1 MQRLNEFEPLLPAEL
16 KLVELAGS
24 GTRVEIGNGNLPIAG
39 TEGVEIRAGLIR
51 LILLGLDP
59 AAVPHAKGIRVRGA
73 RISGV
78 LDFQGVDCANDLSL
92 SRCVI
97 DNAPVFVNAQMRGV
111 YLSGCTCPG
120 ISADNAVFD
129 GSVYLRSGFESTGE
143 ISMPGAR
150 IRGDL
155 QICDARIDGGGR
167 AAVFANSIRIGGSVY
182 LGDYP
187 YDNVDTQLHSVG
199 AIVMSNADIEEDFY
213 CRNVAVSSPTLGA
226 QVVID
231 GAEGENVIALSI
243 ARADIR
249 GVLYFKRNQISGG
262 IVNFSGTQTRRLNDE
277 PLGIGNGQAIRLDGF
292 EYQDFAQHTDVSVE
306 ARLEW
311 LARRP
316 DGIEFRSQ
324 PYEQLARVLY
334 RIGHGDD
341 AELVLIEK
349 EQLQRAANRKTA
361 SGGMWLAMSVRDVL
375 GRFLI
380 AYGYRPA
387 RVVIWAMML
396 LVALGLYF
404 HKTWHEGDMT
414 PAAAPIL
421 VSAGWVSA
429 TQTHPENPGAFW
441 SSTGQAGQDYETFEA
456 FAYAADL
463 LIPIVNL
470 GQEDAW
476 GPSTSR
482 SAWGWHGWW
491 IRWVAKIMGWVIT
504 ALGAAA
510 VTGVI
515 RRG

>member
-1 MQRLNEFEPLLPAEL
+1 MQRLTEFEPLLPAEL

-24 GTRVEIGNGNLPIAG
+24 GTRVEIGDGKLPSA
-39 TEGVEIRAGLIR
+39 EAVDVEIRAGLIR

-73 RISGV
+73 RITGV
-78 LDFQGVDCANDLSL
+78 LDFQGVDCENDLSL

-111 YLSGCTCPG
+111 YLSGCSCAG
-120 ISADNAVFD
+120 ISADNAVFE
-129 GSVYLRSGFESTGE
+129 GSVYLRNGFESTGE

-155 QICDARIDGGGR
+155 QICDARIDGDGR

-187 YDNVDTQLHSVG
+187 YDNADTQLHSVG
-199 AIVMSNADIEEDFY
+199 AIVLSNADIEEDFY
-213 CRNVAVSSPTLGA
+213 CRNVAISSPTLGA

-231 GAEGENVIALSI
+231 GAEGDNVIALSI
-243 ARADIR
+243 ARADVR
-249 GVLYFKRNQISGG
+249 GVLYFKNNQISGG
-262 IVNFSGTQTRRLNDE
+262 IVNFSGAQTRRLNDE
-277 PLGIGNGQAIRLDGF
+277 PMGVGNGQAIRLDGF

-306 ARLEW
+306 ARLDW
-311 LARRP
+311 LSRRP
-316 DGIEFRSQ
+316 EGIEFRSQ

-334 RIGHGDD
+334 RIGHRDD

-349 EQLQRAANRKTA
+349 EKFQRAANRELVD
-361 SGGMWLAMSVRDVL
+361 GGMWVAMAIRDAL
-375 GRFLI
+375 GGLMI

-387 RVVIWAMML
+387 RVIVWALVL

-404 HKTWHEGDMT
+404 HKTWQVGDMT

-429 TQTHPENPGAFW
+429 TETHPENPGAYW
-441 SSTGQAGQDYETFEA
+441 ASKGQAGQDYETFEA

-482 SAWGWHGWW
+482 SDWGWHGWW

>member
-1 MQRLNEFEPLLPAEL
+1 MQRLTEFEPLLPAEL

-24 GTRVEIGNGNLPIAG
+24 GTRVEIGDGNLPLSDSVD
-39 TEGVEIRAGLIR
+39 VEIRAGLIR

-78 LDFQGVDCANDLSL
+78 LDFQGVDCENDLSL
-92 SRCVI
+92 SRCLI
-97 DNAPVFVNAQMRGV
+97 DNALVFVNAQMRGV
-111 YLSGCTCPG
+111 YLSGCNCPG
-120 ISADNAVFD
+120 ISADNAVFE
-129 GSVYLRSGFESTGE
+129 GSVYLRQGFESTGE
-143 ISMPGAR
+143 ISMPGTC

-155 QICDARIDGGGR
+155 QICDARIDGGGQ
-167 AAVFANSIRIGGSVY
+167 AAFFANSIRVGGSVY

-187 YDNVDTQLHSVG
+187 YDSADTELHVVG
-199 AIVMSNADIEEDFY
+199 AIVLSNADIEEDFY

-226 QVVID
+226 QVVLD
-231 GAEGENVIALSI
+231 GAEGDNVIALSI
-243 ARADIR
+243 ARAEIR

-262 IVNFSGTQTRRLNDE
+262 IVNFSGAQTRRLNDE
-277 PLGIGNGQAIRLDGF
+277 PMGVGNGQAIRLDGF
-292 EYQDFAQHTDVSVE
+292 EYQDFAQHTNIDVK
-306 ARLEW
+306 ARLNW
-311 LARRP
+311 LGQRP
-316 DGIEFRSQ
+316 DGIDFRSQ
-324 PYEQLARVLY
+324 PYEHLARVLY
-334 RIGHGDD
+334 RIGHRDD
-341 AELVLIEK
+341 AELVLIQK
-349 EQLQRAANRKTA
+349 EHLQRAANREIA
-361 SGGMWLAMSVRDVL
+361 SGGMWVAMSVRDVL

-387 RVVIWAMML
+387 RVVVWAAVLML
-396 LVALGLYF
+396 ALGLFF
-404 HKTWHEGDMT
+404 HKTWEAGDMT

-421 VSAGWVSA
+421 VSAAWVSA
-429 TQTHPENPGAFW
+429 TQTHPDNPGAFW
-441 SSTGQAGQDYETFEA
+441 SSQGQAGQDYETFEA

-476 GPSTSR
+476 GPSTAR
-482 SAWGWHGWW
+482 SDWGWHGWW
-491 IRWVAKIMGWVIT
+491 IRWLAKVLGWVIT